1 MSFGT
6 KNVVVEERKSLG
18 IAYGIL
24 KLKIMD
30 FNLKA
35 AQSGKKM
42 LEFMVEDDTPVGED
56 GYEYEGVFGKRKAVN
71 RSGMVGASIYIDVDN
86 DTNNTDLIL
95 KGLAVLADRTGCR
108 AELDAVEGND
118 FLDYMKK
125 AVKVIGNK
133 YVYFVVRAEEY
144 VSQSSGKVGINR
156 TLKTWGKESPWII
169 FPVEGSTVVKEGN
182 KQILTSADGKTF
194 TWDKDNQY
202 DYKPFVKPDEEIQ
215 ANIAANAGTDDSLPF

>member
-6 KNVVVEERKSLG
+6 KNVTVEERKSLG
-18 IAYGIL
+18 ISYGIL

-42 LEFMVEDDTPVGED
+42 LEFLVEDDTPVGED
-56 GYEYEGVFGKRKAVN
+56 GYEYEGVLGKRKAVN
-71 RSGMVGASIYIDVDN
+71 KSGRVGASIYIDVDN

-95 KGLAVLADRTGCR
+95 KGLAALADKTGCR

-118 FLDYMKK
+118 FLDYMTK

-133 YVYFVVRAEEY
+133 YVYFAVKAEEY
-144 VSQSSGKVGINR
+144 VSSAGKTGINR

-169 FPVEGSTVVKEGN
+169 FPVDGSTVTKDGN
-182 KQILTSADGKTF
+182 KQILTSTDGKTF

-202 DYKPFVKPDEEIQ
+202 DYKPFVKPDEDIQ
-215 ANIAANAGTDDSLPF
+215 ADIAANNNPKDDLPF

>member
-6 KNVVVEERKSLG
+6 KNVVNEERKSLG
-18 IAYGIL
+18 ISYGIL

-30 FNLKA
+30 FNLKS

-42 LEFMVEDDTPVGED
+42 LEFMVEDDNPVGED
-56 GYEYEGVFGKRKAVN
+56 GYEYEGVFGKRKAAN
-71 RSGMVGASIYIDVDN
+71 KSGRIGASIYIDVDN

-95 KGLAVLADRTGCR
+95 KGLAVLADKIGCR
-108 AELDAVEGND
+108 TELDGIEGSD
-118 FLDYMKK
+118 FLDYMTK
-125 AVKVIGNK
+125 AVKVVGNK
-133 YVYFVVRAEEY
+133 YVYFAVKAEEY
-144 VSQSSGKVGINR
+144 VSSAGKTGINR

-169 FPVEGSTVVKEGN
+169 FPVDGSVVTKDGN

-202 DYKPFVKPDEEIQ
+202 DYKPFVKPDADIQ
-215 ANIAANAGTDDSLPF
+215 AGIAGNSEPSSDLPF

>member
-6 KNVVVEERKSLG
+6 KNVTVEERKSLG
-18 IAYGIL
+18 ISYGIL

-42 LEFMVEDDTPVGED
+42 LEFLVEDDNPVGED

-71 RSGMVGASIYIDVDN
+71 KSGRIGASIYIDVDN
-86 DTNNTDLIL
+86 DANNTDLIL
-95 KGLAVLADRTGCR
+95 KGLAVLADKTDCR

-118 FLDYMKK
+118 FLDYMTK
-125 AVKVIGNK
+125 AVKVVGNK

-144 VSQSSGKVGINR
+144 VSSAGKTGINR

-169 FPVEGSTVVKEGN
+169 FPVEGSTVVKDGN
-182 KQILTSADGKTF
+182 KQILTSTDGKTF

-202 DYKPFVKPDEEIQ
+202 DYKPFVKPDEDIQ
-215 ANIAANAGTDDSLPF
+215 ADITANSDSKSDLPF

>member
-6 KNVVVEERKSLG
+6 KNVTVEERKSLG
-18 IAYGIL
+18 ISYGIL

-42 LEFMVEDDTPVGED
+42 LEFLVEDDNPVGED
-56 GYEYEGVFGKRKAVN
+56 GYEYEGVLGKRKAVN
-71 RSGMVGASIYIDVDN
+71 KSGRIGASIYIDVDN

-95 KGLAVLADRTGCR
+95 KGLAALADKTGCR
-108 AELDAVEGND
+108 AELDTVEGND
-118 FLDYMKK
+118 FLDYMTK
-125 AVKVIGNK
+125 AVKVVGNK
-133 YVYFVVRAEEY
+133 YVYFAVKAEEY
-144 VSQSSGKVGINR
+144 VSSAGKTGINR

-169 FPVEGSTVVKEGN
+169 FPVDGSTVTKDGN
-182 KQILTSADGKTF
+182 KQILTSTDGKTF

-202 DYKPFVKPDEEIQ
+202 DYKSFVKPDAEIQ
-215 ANIAANAGTDDSLPF
+215 QEIASNLNEGDSLPF

>member
-1 MSFGT
+1 
-6 KNVVVEERKSLG
+6 
-18 IAYGIL
+18 
-24 KLKIMD
+24 MD
-30 FNLKA
+30 I
-35 AQSGKKM
+35 
-42 LEFMVEDDTPVGED
+42 VVGED

-71 RSGMVGASIYIDVDN
+71 KSGRIGANIYIDVDN

-194 TWDKDNQY
+194 IWDKDNQY
-202 DYKPFVKPDEEIQ
+202 DYKPFVTPDEDIQ
-215 ANIAANAGTDDSLPF
+215 ADIAANAGTNDSLPF

>member
-6 KNVVVEERKSLG
+6 KNVVNEERKSLG
-18 IAYGIL
+18 ISYGIL

-42 LEFMVEDDTPVGED
+42 LEFLVEDDNPVGED
-56 GYEYEGVFGKRKAVN
+56 GYEYEGVLGKRKAAN
-71 RSGMVGASIYIDVDN
+71 KSGRIGASIYIDVDN

-95 KGLAVLADRTGCR
+95 KGLAALADKTGCR

-118 FLDYMKK
+118 FLDYMTK
-125 AVKVIGNK
+125 AVKVVGNK
-133 YVYFVVRAEEY
+133 YVYFAVKAEEY
-144 VSQSSGKVGINR
+144 VSSAGKTGINR
-156 TLKTWGKESPWII
+156 TLKTWGKESPWVI
-169 FPVEGSTVVKEGN
+169 FPVDGSTVTKDGN

-202 DYKPFVKPDEEIQ
+202 DYKPFVKPDADIQ
-215 ANIAANAGTDDSLPF
+215 ADIAGNSEPSSDLPF

>member
-6 KNVVVEERKSLG
+6 KNVTVEERKSLG
-18 IAYGIL
+18 ISYGIL

-42 LEFMVEDDTPVGED
+42 LEFLVEDDNPVGED
-56 GYEYEGVFGKRKAVN
+56 GYEYEGVLGKRKAVN
-71 RSGMVGASIYIDVDN
+71 KSGRIGASIYIDVDN

-95 KGLAVLADRTGCR
+95 KGLAVLADKTGCR

-118 FLDYMKK
+118 FLDYMTK
-125 AVKVIGNK
+125 AVKVVGNK

-144 VSQSSGKVGINR
+144 VGQSSGKVGINR

-169 FPVEGSTVVKEGN
+169 FPVDGSVVTKDGN

-202 DYKPFVKPDEEIQ
+202 DYKPFVKPDAEIQ
-215 ANIAANAGTDDSLPF
+215 EGIAGNSEPSSELPF

>member
-1 MSFGT
+1 MNFGT
-6 KNVVVEERKSLG
+6 KNVVNEERKSLG
-18 IAYGIL
+18 ISYGIL

-71 RSGMVGASIYIDVDN
+71 KSGKVGASIYINVDN

-118 FLDYMKK
+118 FLDYMTK

-133 YVYFVVRAEEY
+133 YAYFVVRAEEY
-144 VSQSSGKVGINR
+144 VSSAGKTGINR
-156 TLKTWGKESPWII
+156 TLKTWGKDSPWII
-169 FPVEGSTVVKEGN
+169 FSVDGSTVVKEGN

-202 DYKPFVKPDEEIQ
+202 DYKPFVKPDAEIQ
-215 ANIAANAGTDDSLPF
+215 QEIAGNLNEGDSLPF

>member
-6 KNVVVEERKSLG
+6 KNVVNEERKSLG
-18 IAYGIL
+18 ISYGIL

-42 LEFMVEDDTPVGED
+42 LEFMVEDDNPVGED
-56 GYEYEGVFGKRKAVN
+56 GYEYEGVFGKRKAAN
-71 RSGMVGASIYIDVDN
+71 KSGRIGASIYIDVDN

-95 KGLAVLADRTGCR
+95 KGLAALADKTGCR
-108 AELDAVEGND
+108 TELDAIEGSD
-118 FLDYMKK
+118 FLDYMTK
-125 AVKVIGNK
+125 AVKVVGNK
-133 YVYFVVRAEEY
+133 YAYFAVKAEEY
-144 VSQSSGKVGINR
+144 VSSAGKTGINR
-156 TLKTWGKESPWII
+156 TLKTWGKESPWVI
-169 FPVEGSTVVKEGN
+169 FPVDGSVVTKDGN

-202 DYKPFVKPDEEIQ
+202 DYKPFVKPDAEIQ
-215 ANIAANAGTDDSLPF
+215 EGIAGNSEPSSDLPF

>member
-6 KNVVVEERKSLG
+6 KNVVNEERKSLG
-18 IAYGIL
+18 ISYGIL

-30 FNLKA
+30 FNLKT

-42 LEFMVEDDTPVGED
+42 LEFLVEDDNPVGED
-56 GYEYEGVFGKRKAVN
+56 GYEYEGVFGKRKTAN
-71 RSGMVGASIYIDVDN
+71 KSGRIGASIYIDVDN

-95 KGLAVLADRTGCR
+95 KGLAALADKTGCR
-108 AELDAVEGND
+108 TELDATEGSD
-118 FLDYMKK
+118 FLDYMTK
-125 AVKVIGNK
+125 AVKVVGNK
-133 YVYFVVRAEEY
+133 YAYFAVKAEEY
-144 VSQSSGKVGINR
+144 VSSAGKTGINR

-169 FPVEGSTVVKEGN
+169 FPVDGSVVTKDGN

-202 DYKPFVKPDEEIQ
+202 DYKPFVKPDAEIQ
-215 ANIAANAGTDDSLPF
+215 EVIAGKSEPSSDLPF